1 MSTPVQI
8 GLRSGKVITIQV
20 FKDRPCEVDASAI
33 KADDL
38 ALAMA
43 STPLFGG
50 QLFRP
55 TCEAEH
61 SVTLSFLSDDPVQ
74 QLQGLTLSAAE
85 VLVGPQVGPACRL
98 ILRAAIFKAL
108 KVSPD
113 GLDPLDELDGRLT
126 AEEVLLLHPARNF
139 LLPRAD
145 PTLAV
150 DSGLTL
156 VQKNVVR
163 SRVNREPFRTTK
175 DAVDEYMNRWSG
187 IIVNDRINRETEAAV
202 QQTLGSIGFWPHRAK
217 TTAADISNI
226 HRVPFAKVAAAVE
239 KLVASG
245 FLSES
250 GGFYHVITPTAD
262 PGTNLG

>member
-8 GLRSGKVITIQV
+8 GLRSGKVIIIQV

-43 STPLFGG
+43 ATPLFSG

-61 SVTLSFLSDDPVQ
+61 SVTLSYMTEDPVQ
-74 QLQGLTLSAAE
+74 QLQGLVLSAAE
-85 VLVGPQVGPACRL
+85 VLVGSQVGPACRGL
-98 ILRAAIFKAL
+98 LREAIFKAL
-108 KVSPD
+108 NVSPD
-113 GLDPLDELDGRLT
+113 NVAALYELDGRLT

-145 PTLAV
+145 PTLLV
-150 DSGLTL
+150 DSGLTTA
-156 VQKNVVR
+156 QKAIVR
-163 SRVNREPFRTTK
+163 SRVNRDAFRTLR
-175 DAVDEYMNRWSG
+175 DAVDEYLNRWSN
-187 IIVNDRINRETEAAV
+187 IVLNDRITRETEAAV
-202 QQTLGSIGFWPHRAK
+202 QQTLVSAGFWPHRVK
-217 TTAADISNI
+217 TTVADISNI

-239 KLVASG
+239 ALVAAG
-245 FLSES
+245 TLAES
-250 GGFYHVITPTAD
+250 GGFYYVITPAAD
-262 PGTNLG
+262 PGTNVG